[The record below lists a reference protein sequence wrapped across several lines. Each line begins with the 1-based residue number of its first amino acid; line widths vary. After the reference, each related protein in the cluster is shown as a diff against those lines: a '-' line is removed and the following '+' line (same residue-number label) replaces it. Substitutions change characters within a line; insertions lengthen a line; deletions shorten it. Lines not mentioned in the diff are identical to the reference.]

1 MLGFL
6 LLFEALRIDGVLVS
20 VYGAAAKGF
29 WLTCMCV
36 CVFTHVNT
44 SYRFLHHPSS
54 NIRQPE
60 HMVQVGWSIGLS

>member
-1 MLGFL
+1 MGFL

-36 CVFTHVNT
+36 CN
-44 SYRFLHHPSS
+44 L
-54 NIRQPE
+54 NIWFRLD
-60 HMVQVGWSIGLS
+60 GA

>member
-1 MLGFL
+1 MGLR
-6 LLFEALRIDGVLVS
+6 LRISGLYIYIYV
-20 VYGAAAKGF
+20 
-29 WLTCMCV
+29 CV

-44 SYRFLHHPSS
+44 SYRFLHHVRCGLCPSS